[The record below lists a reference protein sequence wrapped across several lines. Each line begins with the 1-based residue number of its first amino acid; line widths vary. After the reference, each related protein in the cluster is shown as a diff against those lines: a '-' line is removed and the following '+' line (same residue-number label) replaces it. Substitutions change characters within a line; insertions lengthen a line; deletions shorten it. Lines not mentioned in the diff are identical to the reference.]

1 MKCYIQPFHCQLV
14 TLHDGSPLLG
24 REVFSETGK
33 QVTEFL
39 GVPFAEPPVGQLRFR
54 KPKAKLP
61 WRTPLNATKLPNS
74 CVQSL
79 DSYFGD
85 FEGAT
90 MWNSNVPSSEDCL
103 YLNIV
108 IPGRVDP
115 NKRLPVM
122 VWVYGGGFWSGCAT
136 LDVYDGK
143 ILASEENVI
152 FVSMNYRVSV
162 FGFLYMGREE
172 APGNM
177 GLWDQLLSLKWVH
190 KNIDLF
196 GGDPDRVTLFGESAG
211 AAAVSMHLL
220 SPKSAPYFQR
230 AIVQS
235 GSATA
240 PWAMESRQHL
250 AFVWLLLSTPRIGIL
265 RFWTITICSE
275 FDALRKQDRNKIRTQ
290 VAIARSIALYE
301 DMRCGNMSRDPQY
314 WDLDKV
320 LRCLM
325 DAPAEL
331 IRDSEWAPV
340 MEFVDFPWVPVIDGD
355 FLIEQPSTSLKQGTF
370 KTAPLLAGSNLDESI
385 YFIVYQ
391 LADVFPPKDFFTKKD
406 FIKSRDVWLRSV
418 TNLLPRQMIKS
429 SIGLASIIHEYEPAD
444 LPVKPSDWMNALD
457 KMLGD
462 LQFTCNV
469 NEIALANSMHGGI
482 NKSDLNAL
490 SFMRYFSDTYYYY
503 FTHRATQQTW
513 PAWMGV
519 LHGYEINFLFGEPF
533 NTKKYHYTRE
543 EQELS
548 SRFMRYWANFAR
560 TGNPNRNPDGTYT
573 ADVWPQYTQSSME
586 YMNLTVESDYNN
598 GASRIGT
605 GPRRKQCAFWKNHL
619 PNLLAAV
626 GDMGEQLVRWK
637 QELDRWQNEYI
648 VDWQLHFEQYKK
660 YQSYRYADSD
670 NGQC

>member
-1 MKCYIQPFHCQLV
+1 MH
-14 TLHDGSPLLG
+14 S
-24 REVFSETGK
+24 
-33 QVTEFL
+33 
-39 GVPFAEPPVGQLRFR
+39 
-54 KPKAKLP
+54 
-61 WRTPLNATKLPNS
+61 NNS
-74 CVQSL
+74 I
-79 DSYFGD
+79 
-85 FEGAT
+85 
-90 MWNSNVPSSEDCL
+90 NV
-103 YLNIV
+103 
-108 IPGRVDP
+108 
-115 NKRLPVM
+115 
-122 VWVYGGGFWSGCAT
+122 
-136 LDVYDGK
+136 
-143 ILASEENVI
+143 
-152 FVSMNYRVSV
+152 YR
-162 FGFLYMGREE
+162 
-172 APGNM
+172 
-177 GLWDQLLSLKWVH
+177 
-190 KNIDLF
+190 
-196 GGDPDRVTLFGESAG
+196 
-211 AAAVSMHLL
+211 
-220 SPKSAPYFQR
+220 
-230 AIVQS
+230 
-235 GSATA
+235 
-240 PWAMESRQHL
+240 
-250 AFVWLLLSTPRIGIL
+250 
-265 RFWTITICSE
+265 
-275 FDALRKQDRNKIRTQ
+275 Q

-301 DMRCGNMSRDPQY
+301 DMRCGNMSKDPQY

-355 FLIEQPSTSLKQGTF
+355 FLIEQPSSSLKQGTF

-444 LPVKPSDWMNALD
+444 LPVKPVDWMNALD

-469 NEIALANSMHGGI
+469 NEFALANSMHGG
-482 NKSDLNAL
+482 
-490 SFMRYFSDTYYYY
+490 DTYYYY

-533 NTKKYHYTRE
+533 NTKRYHYTRE

-560 TGNPNRNPDGTYT
+560 SGNPNRNPDGTYT

-598 GASRIGT
+598 GASRVGTGPRRKQCAFWKNHLPNLLAAVGKCNPNRNPDGTYTADVWPQYTQSSMEYMNLTVESDYNNGASRVGT

-670 NGQC
+670 NAQC

>member
-1 MKCYIQPFHCQLV
+1 MNISLSLLTVFSSLLKLFSCQLV
-14 TLHDGSPLLG
+14 TLHDGSPLFG

-33 QVTEFL
+33 LVTEFF
-39 GVPFAEPPVGQLRFR
+39 GVPFAEPPVGQLRFK
-54 KPKAKLP
+54 KPKPKQP

-108 IPGRVDP
+108 VPGRIDP
-115 NKRLPVM
+115 NRRLPVM

-152 FVSMNYRVSV
+152 LVSMNYRVSV

-196 GGDPDRVTLFGESAG
+196 GGDAHRVTLFGESAG

-230 AIVQS
+230 AILQS

-240 PWAMESRQHL
+240 PWAMESR
-250 AFVWLLLSTPRIGIL
+250 
-265 RFWTITICSE
+265 
-275 FDALRKQDRNKIRTQ
+275 Q

-301 DMRCGNMSRDPQY
+301 DMRCGNMSKDPQY

-355 FLIEQPSTSLKQGTF
+355 FLIEQPSSSLKQGNF

-391 LADVFPPKDFFTKKD
+391 LADVFPPKDLFTKKD

-444 LPVKPSDWMNALD
+444 LPVKPVDWMNALD

-469 NEIALANSMHGGI
+469 NEFALANSVHGG
-482 NKSDLNAL
+482 
-490 SFMRYFSDTYYYY
+490 DTYYYY

-533 NTKKYHYTRE
+533 NTKRYHYTRE

-560 TGNPNRNPDGTYT
+560 SGNPNRNPDGTYT

-598 GASRIGT
+598 GASRVGT

-670 NGQC
+670 N